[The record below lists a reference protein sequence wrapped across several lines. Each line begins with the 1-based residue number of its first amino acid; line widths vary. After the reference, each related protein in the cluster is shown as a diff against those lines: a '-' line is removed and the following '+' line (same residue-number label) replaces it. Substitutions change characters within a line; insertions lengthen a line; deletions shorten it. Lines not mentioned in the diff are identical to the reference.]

1 MSVSTGQPTRVQ
13 PTRRERLRAQTAD
26 EIKAAAR
33 DQLIAHGP
41 HGIQLR
47 AVAREV
53 GLTAPA
59 VYRYF
64 PSLEDLITA
73 LITDLFTELADAMT
87 GAVDASGGPV
97 EVRLQVASRAFR
109 GWAVGHPAE
118 FALIFGA
125 PLPGYVA
132 PPEGPVQEAGSRYG
146 AVFAE
151 LFLELWH
158 ERPFPVDDLE
168 RTDPGLAAAYAGY
181 HAWLQDA
188 LAVEIPAGAIAVFVD
203 AWVRLYGVIA
213 MEAFHHLDWCL
224 LRPEDAE
231 AVFERTLAGLC
242 ALWHAPET
250 YQRPS
255 PDRT

>member
-1 MSVSTGQPTRVQ
+1 MSVSTESPN
-13 PTRRERLRAQTAD
+13 RRERLRAQTSD

-59 VYRYF
+59 LYRYF
-64 PSLEDLITA
+64 PSLEDLITELLA
-73 LITDLFTELADAMT
+73 DLYLELAEAMQS
-87 GAVDASGGPV
+87 AVDAAGGPV
-97 EVRLQVASRAFR
+97 EVRLQIASRAFR
-109 GWAVGHPAE
+109 GWAVDHPAE

-132 PPEGPVQEAGSRYG
+132 PPDGPTQEAGSRFG
-146 AVFAE
+146 AIFAG

-168 RTDPGLAAAYAGY
+168 RTDPGLAEAYAGY
-181 HAWLQDA
+181 HTWLHDA
-188 LAVEIPAGAIAVFVD
+188 LAVEIPSGAIAVIID
-203 AWVRLYGVIA
+203 AWVRLYGVIS

-224 LRPEDAE
+224 LRPEDAV

-242 ALWHAPET
+242 ALWHASET
-250 YQRPS
+250 YRRP
-255 PDRT
+255 